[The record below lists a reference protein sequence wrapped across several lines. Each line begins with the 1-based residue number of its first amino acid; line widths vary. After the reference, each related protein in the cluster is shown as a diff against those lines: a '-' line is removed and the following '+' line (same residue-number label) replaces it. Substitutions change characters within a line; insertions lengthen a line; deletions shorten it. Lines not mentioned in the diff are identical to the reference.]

1 MSSGDNAKPP
11 ATFEERNP
19 FDISRR
25 SGTDVAAE
33 IAKRM
38 VAWKQ
43 ARARTSATST
53 TIASGEARPSSG
65 DAKSPPIA
73 APVQPARMLPA
84 PAPNAAPAATPA
96 ARSAGTSM
104 PRVPYFAS
112 SAARRAMPP
121 APSLKQGSA
130 RPQAA
135 TGDEPPARAD
145 EPTIQ
150 IAAPMLEQA
159 SPRDEPA
166 AKPETPIADAPPV
179 AAASIEEAA
188 PVEAPPVAETSKT
201 MSVQPDDDE
210 RRRAEARA
218 LKARWMAAHDLEAL
232 IDTSGAG
239 GDAGRAPMVEAA
251 VPAAAPTVRETASGE
266 ARDPSALDPQ
276 AVARDLARAPDVK
289 FDDAAGRDDSLR
301 DDSLRDESVGPER
314 AAPLEAA
321 ANVEEPAAE
330 VTSESAAAVRVPATP
345 ASVVDRDVAR
355 EASAFDLAALDEIAG
370 RREPIFDAP
379 LAQARPE
386 MPDAAPEPAIAA
398 QNEAAD
404 DALALPAAS
413 AAPEAATHRVAP
425 DERLAFAAAQD
436 VD

>member
-73 APVQPARMLPA
+73 APVQPARMPPA
-84 PAPNAAPAATPA
+84 PAPNPAPTATPT
-96 ARSAGTSM
+96 ARSTATSM

-135 TGDEPPARAD
+135 TGDELPARP
-145 EPTIQ
+145 PTIQ
-150 IAAPMLEQA
+150 IAAPMLERA
-159 SPRDEPA
+159 SPRDESA
-166 AKPETPIADAPPV
+166 AKPETPLADAPPV

-188 PVEAPPVAETSKT
+188 PAVSPPEPSGPVEAPPVAETSKT
-201 MSVQPDDDE
+201 KSVQPDDDE

-232 IDTSGAG
+232 IDTSRAG
-239 GDAGRAPMVEAA
+239 NDAGRAPVAEAA
-251 VPAAAPTVRETASGE
+251 VPAAAPTVRETGSGE
-266 ARDPSALDPQ
+266 APDPSAHDPQ
-276 AVARDLARAPDVK
+276 AAAGDLARAPDVK
-289 FDDAAGRDDSLR
+289 SDDAASRGDSPRDKSAA
-301 DDSLRDESVGPER
+301 PER
-314 AAPLEAA
+314 AAPLEVA
-321 ANVEEPAAE
+321 ANVEEVA
-330 VTSESAAAVRVPATP
+330 SESAAAVRVPATP
-345 ASVVDRDVAR
+345 APVVDRDVAR
-355 EASAFDLAALDEIAG
+355 EASALDLAALDEIAG
-370 RREPIFDAP
+370 RREPILDAP
-379 LAQARPE
+379 
-386 MPDAAPEPAIAA
+386 
-398 QNEAAD
+398 
-404 DALALPAAS
+404 
-413 AAPEAATHRVAP
+413 
-425 DERLAFAAAQD
+425 
-436 VD
+436 